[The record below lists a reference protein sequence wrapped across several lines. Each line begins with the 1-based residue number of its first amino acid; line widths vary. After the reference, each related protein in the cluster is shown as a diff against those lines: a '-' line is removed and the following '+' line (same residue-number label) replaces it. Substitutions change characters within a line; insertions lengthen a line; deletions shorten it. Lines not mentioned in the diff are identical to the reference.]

1 MPPSRLPLR
10 EKTSKCDRQYDPQRR
25 APLDGNAFEPFLG
38 GLFLDEF
45 LCLHP
50 MACEIQ
56 NARFTLAIAVT
67 PLMNNRR
74 TILPKMMG
82 ACPVFT
88 LLPSE

>member
-1 MPPSRLPLR
+1 MAMSLWQEHSVVPPSRLPLR
-10 EKTSKCDRQYDPQRR
+10 EKTSKCDGHYGQQRR

-56 NARFTLAIAVT
+56 NARLTGDRYSSFPA
-67 PLMNNRR
+67 PCSD
-74 TILPKMMG
+74 K
-82 ACPVFT
+82 PV
-88 LLPSE
+88 PSP